1 MIKTSS
7 ETTFLGPAQVLDTD
21 GARVLVA
28 MPDQK
33 AWATPAMPYSYAAEP
48 GDTLLV
54 IGQEE
59 LFYVIG
65 VIAGAGRT
73 TLHAPRDLEIAA
85 PHGRIAMQA
94 KDGVEVRASTVRFI
108 ADKWDAVLGTVR
120 QRCKE
125 LWTNVTGVARF
136 RSKRRE
142 SRVEDTDRVRAGRIV
157 SKAERDVQI
166 DGEKIHL
173 G

>member
-1 MIKTSS
+1 MNISS
-7 ETTFLGPAQVLDTD
+7 ETTFLGPARVLDSD

-33 AWATPAMPYSYAAEP
+33 AWATPAMPYAYDAAP

-54 IGQEE
+54 IGRDE

-65 VIAGAGRT
+65 VIAGAGAT
-73 TLHAPRDLEIAA
+73 TLRAPGDLQIAA
-85 PHGRIAMQA
+85 PHGKIDLRS
-94 KDGVEVRASTVRFI
+94 KDGVEVRTSKLRFV
-108 ADKWDAVLGTVR
+108 AESWDAVLGVVR

-125 LWTNVTGVARF
+125 LLSQVTGVARF

-142 SRVEDTDRVRAGRIV
+142 TTVQDTDRVRAGRIV
-157 SKAERDVQI
+157 SKAQRDVQI

>member
-54 IGQEE
+54 IGQDE

-65 VIAGAGRT
+65 VIAGATRSLRGKRDCRINNLYHSGRFS
-73 TLHAPRDLEIAA
+73 LIAGFCGA
-85 PHGRIAMQA
+85 ALC
-94 KDGVEVRASTVRFI
+94 AS
-108 ADKWDAVLGTVR
+108 
-120 QRCKE
+120 
-125 LWTNVTGVARF
+125 
-136 RSKRRE
+136 
-142 SRVEDTDRVRAGRIV
+142 
-157 SKAERDVQI
+157 
-166 DGEKIHL
+166 
-173 G
+173 